1 MPRGKKTVRHCD
13 QRLTFVVS
21 EQKTHDLG
29 VCENSQD
36 VQWQNLLR
44 GRDREHATS
53 PGLVVGRWSVGRSGH
68 DEAGGWRWMQ
78 DKIYGICG
86 YRPIESQGCEHFLS
100 AKQLHTDHLGEFK
113 KNAVQDAAPFKII
126 FPSTI
131 HHSPLTSRC

>member
-1 MPRGKKTVRHCD
+1 MQLVQGWLLVD
-13 QRLTFVVS
+13 GVS
-21 EQKTHDLG
+21 ADLG
-29 VCENSQD
+29 MTR
-36 VQWQNLLR
+36 L
-44 GRDREHATS
+44 
-53 PGLVVGRWSVGRSGH
+53 
-68 DEAGGWRWMQ
+68 EAGGWRWMQ